1 MDASIKLCLL
11 QSKEN
16 VMRYSKEHKEN
27 TRKTV
32 LEEGGKLIKQY
43 GLGAASVD
51 QIMSAAGLSGAA
63 MYSHFGSKAG
73 LMEALLHLELERS
86 KQLFALAVKDS
97 PRSKSQS
104 QTLNGEKWCKE
115 VLTLYFHLPF
125 VRDTKNGC
133 VLPSLS
139 QETSLQQIYA
149 QVVSEIT
156 EIIGHK
162 TGRPELA
169 DGILAAAMGA
179 VSMARAVPNDVKAQ
193 AILDSVSV
201 MIEAALASDAVAPHA
216 FQGAI

>member
-1 MDASIKLCLL
+1 
-11 QSKEN
+11 
-16 VMRYSKEHKEN
+16 
-27 TRKTV
+27 
-32 LEEGGKLIKQY
+32 
-43 GLGAASVD
+43 
-51 QIMSAAGLSGAA
+51 
-63 MYSHFGSKAG
+63 
-73 LMEALLHLELERS
+73 MEALLHLELERS

-139 QETSLQQIYA
+139 QELPRHETSLQQIYA